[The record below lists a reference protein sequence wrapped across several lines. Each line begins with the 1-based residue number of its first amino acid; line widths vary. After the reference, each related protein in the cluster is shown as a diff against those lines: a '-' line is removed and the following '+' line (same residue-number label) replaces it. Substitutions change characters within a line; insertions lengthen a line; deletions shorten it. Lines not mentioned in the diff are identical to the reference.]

1 MKLVAI
7 DMDGTLLHTEKEIS
21 DHTVSAIQR
30 LQKEGHAFIIATGRT
45 LQDAKKIV
53 STAGIPA
60 DGYICANGA
69 MIADRNGHILTE
81 KHLGLHVATD
91 IASWLHER
99 QFYFHLATSEGI
111 YTTDGTYQFF
121 LDDLHA
127 YAREKNDGG
136 KMAAII
142 RDQADRQLNNMGVKM
157 LPSPEDIPGYDFTA
171 YKFLVLSLFPQKLQT
186 IRTAWEP
193 NPSIALTSSG
203 RDNIE
208 LMPFDAEKGSG
219 LTLMAKQLGVTPA
232 NTVAIGDNYNDLSM
246 FKTAGLSIAMGNAE
260 AEVKQYADTETAD
273 NDDNGVAKAIETHI
287 FGIRQ

>member
-21 DHTVSAIQR
+21 DYTISAIQR
-30 LQKEGHAFIIATGRT
+30 LQREGHAFIIATGRT
-45 LQDAKKIV
+45 MQDAKNIV
-53 STAGIPA
+53 TTAGIPA

-69 MIADRNGHILTE
+69 TIADHNGHLLAE

-99 QFYFHLATSEGI
+99 HFYFHLATSEGL
-111 YTTDGTYQFF
+111 YTTADAYQFF
-121 LDDLHA
+121 LDDLNE
-127 YAREKNDGG
+127 YAREKDDGG

-157 LPSPEDIPGYDFTA
+157 LPAPEDIPSYDFTA

-186 IRTAWEP
+186 IRTAWEA

-208 LMPFDAEKGSG
+208 LMPVDAEKGSG
-219 LTLMAKQLGVTPA
+219 LTMMAKQLGFTPE
-232 NTVAIGDNYNDLSM
+232 NTIAIGDNYNDLSM
-246 FKTAGLSIAMGNAE
+246 FETAGFSIAMGNAE
-260 AEVKQYADTETAD
+260 GDVKQYADTETAD
-273 NDDNGVAKAIETHI
+273 NDTDGVAKAIETHI
-287 FGIRQ
+287 LGIRQ

>member
-21 DHTVSAIQR
+21 DRTVSAVQHLQR
-30 LQKEGHAFIIATGRT
+30 QGHAFIIATGRT
-45 LQDAKKIV
+45 LQDAKNIV
-53 STAGIPA
+53 TTAGIPA

-69 MIADRNGHILTE
+69 MIADHKSHILTE

-99 QFYFHLATSEGI
+99 HFYFHLATSAGL
-111 YTTDGTYQFF
+111 YTADDTYQFF
-121 LDDLHA
+121 LDDLNA
-127 YAREKNDGG
+127 YAHEKNDGG

-157 LPSPEDIPGYDFTA
+157 LPAPEDIPSYDFTA

-186 IRTAWEP
+186 IRAAWKS

-219 LTLMAKQLGVTPA
+219 LTFMAKKLGIAPE
-232 NTVAIGDNYNDLSM
+232 NTIAIGDNYNDLSM
-246 FKTAGLSIAMGNAE
+246 FETAGLSIAMGNAE
-260 AEVKQYADTETAD
+260 TDVKQYADMETAD
-273 NDDNGVAKAIETHI
+273 NDEDGVAKAIETYI
-287 FGIRQ
+287 LGTPQ